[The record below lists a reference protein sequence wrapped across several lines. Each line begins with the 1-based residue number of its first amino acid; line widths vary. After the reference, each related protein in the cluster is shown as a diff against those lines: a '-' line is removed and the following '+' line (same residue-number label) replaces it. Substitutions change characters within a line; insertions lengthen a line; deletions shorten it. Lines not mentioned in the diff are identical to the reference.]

1 MGRVMFYHL
10 TRSGVEET
18 LRLLLDRALAQGWR
32 IMIRSPVAEVLDR
45 LDARLWQEPEESFLP
60 HGREGGPDDPAQP
73 VLLGQGAAVN
83 GARGLMLLDGAETTE
98 AEARAMERVWVIFD
112 GADAGQLAA
121 ARGQWK
127 RLVEAGLHAQYWS
140 EDSGRW
146 QMKQEKGGDSG

>member
-112 GADAGQLAA
+112 GSDAGQLAA

-127 RLVEAGLHAQYWS
+127 RLVEAGLPAQYWS